1 MAKMTIIFEDAFGDD
16 RNIIKKRVD
25 LSELERDIRSTEIED
40 DTGQVVMNEMR
51 QAVGAIAIDMWEM
64 WEKL

>member
-1 MAKMTIIFEDAFGDD
+1 MAKMTIIFEDAYGED
-16 RNIIKKRVD
+16 RDIIKKRVD
-25 LSELERDIRSTEIED
+25 LSELERDIRATEIED

-51 QAVGAIAIDMWEM
+51 QGIGAIAIEMWEM